1 MGSGATENANINQ
14 RIGTGNFGPLAYA
27 GGESITFPNGAIRK
41 AGYKA
46 RTGAST
52 TITFAAAFPNGIH
65 SFVFST
71 YDPDKTL
78 LDYEPVIESLSVNA
92 AVVYASLGTVDGFYW
107 IAWGH

>member
-1 MGSGATENANINQ
+1 MGATAKRGSGFVPAT
-14 RIGTGNFGPLAYA
+14 YV
-27 GGESITFPNGAIRK
+27 GGESITLPNGAIRK

-52 TITFAAAFPNGIH
+52 TITFGTAFPNGITT
-65 SFVFST
+65 FVFST

-78 LDYEPVIESLSVNA
+78 LDYEPVIESLSVNT

-107 IAWGH
+107 VAWGH